1 MPRRKKKK
9 INPRYDLDAISWC
22 FNNGYKAYPVP
33 ILPAQKTFR
42 IVLEYKGQKKESKEL
57 YGKKE
62 WSDKIWELYELIYD
76 QKCPE
81 RNQKENI

>member
-1 MPRRKKKK
+1 MPRKKKKK
-9 INPRYDLDAISWC
+9 INPRYDLDAIGWC
-22 FNNGYKAYPVP
+22 FKNGYKAYPVP
-33 ILPAQKTFR
+33 ILPQQKTFR
-42 IVLEYKGQKKESKEL
+42 IVLEYKGQKKESKEI

>member
-1 MPRRKKKK
+1 MSGLFP
-9 INPRYDLDAISWC
+9 L
-22 FNNGYKAYPVP
+22 
-33 ILPAQKTFR
+33 L
-42 IVLEYKGQKKESKEL
+42 YKGQKKESKEI